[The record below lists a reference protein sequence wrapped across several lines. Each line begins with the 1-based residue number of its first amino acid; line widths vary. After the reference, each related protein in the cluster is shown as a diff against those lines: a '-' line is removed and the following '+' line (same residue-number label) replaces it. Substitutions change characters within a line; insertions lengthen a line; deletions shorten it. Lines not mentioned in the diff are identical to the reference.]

1 MNRRAIYT
9 ICLLLL
15 AIAACRKAYTPP
27 AIALAGSYLVVEG
40 VINSGGDSTILKLS
54 RTLKLNDTT
63 SLKPETGAVV
73 TLEGED
79 GTSFPQLQ
87 ESPTVKGSYINP
99 SLILNAGKR
108 YRLRIKSGSS
118 EYLSDFAE
126 SKTTPPIDSVTYV
139 LSHTYDA
146 GLRVNVNTH
155 DATGKSIYYR
165 WDYAET
171 YQYRTPYDSR
181 WKSNGDTVL
190 PRNII
195 TDDINHCWRTVYSN
209 HVVIGSSEKL
219 SRDVISQLSL
229 TVVPSTSEKISEEYS
244 ILVKQYALTKEAYQ
258 FWENLQKNTEKLG
271 SVFDAQPS
279 QLPTNIHCISNPA
292 EPVIGYLSICTVTS
306 QRIFV
311 PFFTL
316 PNSGEGDTYLGCS
329 LTSAYF
335 HYRVNPLLGQGD
347 EDFYYNYNKPGPHIL
362 LIPFESIIGDVN
374 GHLGIVGHAGST
386 PYCVDCTVRGS
397 NKKPSFWK

>member
-1 MNRRAIYT
+1 MSRRTTYI
-9 ICLLLL
+9 ICLSLL
-15 AIAACRKAYTPP
+15 ALAACRKAYTPP
-27 AIALAGSYLVVEG
+27 AVAFAGSYLVVEG

-54 RTLKLNDTT
+54 RTVKLNDTT
-63 SLKPETGAVV
+63 KLNPETGATV

-79 GTSFPQLQ
+79 GNTFPPLK
-87 ESPTVKGSYINP
+87 ESATVKGSYINP
-99 SLILNAGKR
+99 SLVLTPGKR
-108 YRLRIKSGSS
+108 YRIRIKSGLS
-118 EYLSDFAE
+118 EYLSDYAE
-126 SKTTPPIDSVTYV
+126 SKITPSIDSVTYA
-139 LSHTYDA
+139 LSHTYNA

-155 DATGKSIYYR
+155 DATGKSIYYK

-190 PRNII
+190 PRNLV
-195 TDDINHCWRTVYSN
+195 TDEINHCWRTTYSD
-209 HVVIGSSEKL
+209 HVIIGSSEKL
-219 SRDVISQLSL
+219 NRDVISQLSL

-271 SVFDAQPS
+271 SIFDAQPS

-311 PFFTL
+311 PFLTL
-316 PNSGEGDTYLGCS
+316 PNSGEGDTYQGCS

-335 HYRVNPLLGQGD
+335 HYLVDPLKGEGD
-347 EDFYYNYNKPGPHIL
+347 EDFYYNYNKPGPHSI
-362 LIPFESIIGDVN
+362 LIPFESIIGVIG
-374 GHLGIVGHAGST
+374 GHKVVIGHTGST
-386 PYCVDCTVRGS
+386 PYCVDCTLRGS